1 MKRIAIVIGAA
12 ILVFGVAILAQIQ
25 TGSVEQELIRLEN
38 EWAAAAIGHDAA
50 TIDRMV
56 ADDFIDTASNGTVTT
71 KAQMLDYIESYKEVI
86 ISFVTDEWK
95 VRVYGDA
102 AVVNARNTIKIQFEG
117 KEAAKQERFTDTWI
131 KRDGRWKCVAGHY
144 STIHQK

>member
-1 MKRIAIVIGAA
+1 MKNIAFAVCVAV
-12 ILVFGVAILAQIQ
+12 LVFGVTILAQTQ
-25 TGSVEQELIRLEN
+25 TESVEQELIRLEN
-38 EWAAAAIGHDAA
+38 EWAAAAVEHDAT
-50 TIDRMV
+50 TIDKIV
-56 ADDFIDTASNGTVTT
+56 ADDFIDTTSNGTVLT
-71 KAQMLDYIESYKEVI
+71 KAQMLEYIKSHKEEV

-117 KEAAKQERFTDTWI
+117 KEATKQERFTDTWI

-144 STIHQK
+144 STIH